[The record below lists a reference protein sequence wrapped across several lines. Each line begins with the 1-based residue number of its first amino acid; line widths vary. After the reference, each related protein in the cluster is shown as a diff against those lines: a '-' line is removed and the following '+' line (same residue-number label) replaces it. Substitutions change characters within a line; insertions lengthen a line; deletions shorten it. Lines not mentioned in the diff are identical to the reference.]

1 MARHTTLQDCVATV
15 GIDYIIPTPHELWY
29 FALMAANISHPVS
42 LGDRGRFV
50 IPSEVRERHGWNTG
64 VSLVAVD
71 TDAGLIVMS
80 TDEALA
86 WLRSRLEGRDLV
98 AELLAERRTEV
109 ENEST

>member
-1 MARHTTLQDCVATV
+1 MT
-15 GIDYIIPTPHELWY
+15 IPTKDHMWY
-29 FALMAANISHPVS
+29 GTSMAGNLSHAVA

-64 VSLVAVD
+64 ESLIAVD

-86 WLRSRLEGRDLV
+86 WLQSRLEGRDLV
-98 AELLAERRTEV
+98 AELLADRRAEV
-109 ENEST
+109 EREGA

>member
-1 MARHTTLQDCVATV
+1 M
-15 GIDYIIPTPHELWY
+15 WY
-29 FALMAANISHPVS
+29 FSTVAENVSHSVA

-64 VSLVAVD
+64 ASLIAVD

-98 AELLAERRTEV
+98 AELLADRRAEV
-109 ENEST
+109 EREGS

>member
-1 MARHTTLQDCVATV
+1 MSGNVSHAVA
-15 GIDYIIPTPHELWY
+15 
-29 FALMAANISHPVS
+29 

-50 IPSEVRERHGWNTG
+50 IPSEVRARHGWDAGT
-64 VSLVAVD
+64 SLVAVD

-86 WLRSRLEGRDLV
+86 WLQSRLAGRDLV

-109 ENEST
+109 EQEFA

>member
-1 MARHTTLQDCVATV
+1 MGANVSHSV
-15 GIDYIIPTPHELWY
+15 G
-29 FALMAANISHPVS
+29 

-64 VSLVAVD
+64 ESLIAVD

-80 TDEALA
+80 TDEGLA

-98 AELLAERRTEV
+98 AELLADRRAEV
-109 ENEST
+109 ARGGS